1 MGIVI
6 KTAKPYFR
14 RVTKFNQEA
23 EFRRKIEIFLLELT
37 PLAKSSR
44 CPAVRQRIGVLI
56 FQVLMIAEQSIG

>member
-14 RVTKFNQEA
+14 RVTKFNREP
-23 EFRRKIEIFLLELT
+23 ELRRKIEIFLLELT

-44 CPAVRQRIGVLI
+44 CPAVRNRIGVLVC
-56 FQVLMIAEQSIG
+56 QVLVIADQGLG